1 MLKVSIDNG
10 LGKAARG
17 LDADKHPCLKTYRSL
32 LELFHKKIR
41 PEKFFFALRTGWLD
55 PRLELF
61 WLHPLRQIHE
71 SLSFV

>member
-1 MLKVSIDNG
+1 MHNVFFCILRFASQMLKVSIDNG

-41 PEKFFFALRTGWLD
+41 PEKFFFALRTG
-55 PRLELF
+55 
-61 WLHPLRQIHE
+61 
-71 SLSFV
+71 